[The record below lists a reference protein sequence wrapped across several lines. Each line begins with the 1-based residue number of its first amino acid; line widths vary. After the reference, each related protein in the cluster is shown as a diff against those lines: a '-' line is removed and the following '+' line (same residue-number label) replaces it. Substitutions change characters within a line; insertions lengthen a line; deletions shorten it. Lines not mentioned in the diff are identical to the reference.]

1 MLLRSIERTLYLQE
15 CWQEGEVEQRRP
27 GSGCEAA
34 AVATGRF

>member
-15 CWQEGEVEQRRP
+15 CWQEGEVEQRHS

-34 AVATGRF
+34 AVAAGGF